1 MLYVLFADGSEGDG
15 IESSDP
21 DGAQQNTDQFTS
33 IKYNDGFKGHS
44 ESMTDFLYDFITL
57 FPPRALLSAHRP
69 HGKNN
74 TKFNIKK

>member
-1 MLYVLFADGSEGDG
+1 MFFFLAEGSEGDG

-21 DGAQQNTDQFTS
+21 DGAQHTDQFTS
-33 IKYNDGFKGHS
+33 IKYNDGFKGHR

-57 FPPRALLSAHRP
+57 FPPRIFHRP
-69 HGKNN
+69 HGQNN